1 MKRIIKF
8 TILVVAAF
16 LLLPGCYTSNRMISN
31 GCNQTLVSN
40 SWVDAVTEAAQKPT
54 VSEQLAAFEKLTGS
68 RSCLNDPVLL
78 NLYGLSLLRA
88 GQHQLGYEQLS
99 KAVNLI
105 NEGSLRATAAEI
117 EPIRLRH
124 TYSYSGNTSQS
135 NEATIL
141 ATFRELFEA
150 KNNGRNTSN
159 IELKLVDALMERPGF
174 TPYPPYFAESGT
186 PGIILETLNEI
197 APNHFRPEVAWY
209 IQPDQNK
216 SMARNHNAAAVRSN
230 IILAGVLTQNQVM
243 IDEALSAIENESV
256 ARFEIRTKIALGLYM
271 QQRNPNQFTT
281 TTTRNLF
288 R

>member
-1 MKRIIKF
+1 MKRTIKF
-8 TILVVAAF
+8 TLLVVVAL
-16 LLLPGCYTSNRMISN
+16 LLLPGCYTSSRVISD

-40 SWVDAVTEAAQKPT
+40 SWVNAVTEAAQKPT
-54 VSEQLAAFEKLTGS
+54 VSEQLSVFERLAGS
-68 RSCLNDPVLL
+68 RNCLNEPVLL

-99 KAVNLI
+99 KAVNLV
-105 NEGSLRATAAEI
+105 NEGSLRATTADVES
-117 EPIRLRH
+117 IRLRH
-124 TYSYSGNTSQS
+124 TYNYSGNTNQS

-141 ATFRELFEA
+141 AAFRELFEA

-197 APNHFRPEVAWY
+197 APDHFRPEIAWY
-209 IQPDQNK
+209 IQPNQNR
-216 SMARNHNAAAVRSN
+216 SMARNQNAAAIRSN
-230 IILAGVLTQNQVM
+230 MILAGILNQDQAM
-243 IDEALSAIENESV
+243 IDEALSAIENESITRLEV
-256 ARFEIRTKIALGLYM
+256 RSKIALGLYIR
-271 QQRNPNQFTT
+271 QQNPDQFTT